1 MTERHASL
9 QPSGQAKCPG
19 CLYSSDKDDIWL
31 FSSLWPD
38 EIRADLYLKGLTRLW
53 QMAAPQSV
61 LSDWPSQPRASWFSK
76 TLSEAPLSVFLSVLG
91 EKWACAQIGSSM
103 KNEIWVRRFGRVSWV
118 RVKGPDMV
126 TFKVWILKIKTTW
139 SHVPNCR
146 LEASFSD
153 FDSSPF
159 HPLSEQL
166 HPVPGL
172 CVFSF
177 RGRMSRCL

>member
-1 MTERHASL
+1 
-9 QPSGQAKCPG
+9 
-19 CLYSSDKDDIWL
+19 
-31 FSSLWPD
+31 
-38 EIRADLYLKGLTRLW
+38 
-53 QMAAPQSV
+53 MAAPQSV
-61 LSDWPSQPRASWFSK
+61 LSDWPSLPRASWFSK

-103 KNEIWVRRFGRVSWV
+103 KNEIWVRRFGSVSWV

-153 FDSSPF
+153 F
-159 HPLSEQL
+159 
-166 HPVPGL
+166 G
-172 CVFSF
+172 
-177 RGRMSRCL
+177 